1 MQEPFLT
8 IDKATG
14 QPQGRAHGSAA
25 FLRDG
30 RPQRSMKREQ
40 LSSGKALGRKGSS
53 REHTIS
59 HISLSEKLFQG
70 TAPQHFDM
78 NPSK

>member
-8 IDKATG
+8 IERATR

-30 RPQRSMKREQ
+30 RPQGSMKREQ

-53 REHTIS
+53 RENKVNHA
-59 HISLSEKLFQG
+59 SLSEKLFKGQPRSIL
-70 TAPQHFDM
+70 T
-78 NPSK
+78 

>member
-14 QPQGRAHGSAA
+14 QSRGRAYGSAA

-40 LSSGKALGRKGSS
+40 PPTGKALGRKGSS
-53 REHTIS
+53 REHKVN
-59 HISLSEKLFQG
+59 HASLSEKLFQG

>member
-8 IDKATG
+8 IEKATR
-14 QPQGRAHGSAA
+14 QPGGRAYGLAA

-30 RPQRSMKREQ
+30 RPQRSMKREKPP
-40 LSSGKALGRKGSS
+40 LGKALGRKGSS

-59 HISLSEKLFQG
+59 HASLSEKLFQG
-70 TAPQHFDM
+70 PAPQHFDM